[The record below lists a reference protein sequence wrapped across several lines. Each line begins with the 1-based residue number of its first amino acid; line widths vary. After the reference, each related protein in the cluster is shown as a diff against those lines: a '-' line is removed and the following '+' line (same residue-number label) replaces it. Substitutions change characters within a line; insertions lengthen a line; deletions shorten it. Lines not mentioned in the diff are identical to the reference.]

1 MNARQV
7 WVKAIV
13 KDDSE
18 SSALLR
24 HLEAN
29 GRAEHVSNDVTDE
42 ANIPVEVWIVD
53 PDIVEVISTKKV
65 ADPEVIVCQ
74 RVELRQKYGV
84 TVTLSFTNF
93 DLIYVLNGLAAL
105 DKKLSD
111 KQVRAMKN
119 QKAGKKVRHRPSKI
133 AFERADIKAL
143 HEQIKTQRTQAEA
156 RIKEQAERKGEAD
169 G

>member
-119 QKAGKKVRHRPSKI
+119 QSAGKKVSHRPSEI